1 MEKGHN
7 GEKAIAMYRA
17 KMVSLNSEHYDFV
30 STLMLTDQHLYVL
43 EDNGDGS
50 YAEYF
55 SYGISEIDEIE
66 VQRVDKKSHSRQQIK
81 NGMAR
86 VFTDI
91 VMGLMGFVR
100 TSLLQPGSQE
110 KWNYGQLTIKY
121 HTKQEQNGR
130 RYFQIGVQEPD
141 DFLEA
146 FYKLR
151 ESYLLY

>member
-1 MEKGHN
+1 MEMEHN
-7 GEKAIAMYRA
+7 GEKAIAMYKA
-17 KMVSLNSEHYDFV
+17 KMVSSNSEHYDFV

-55 SYGISEIDEIE
+55 SYEISEIDDIE
-66 VQRVDKKSHSRQQIK
+66 VQRVDKKGQSRQQIK
-81 NGMAR
+81 SGFAR

-110 KWNYGQLTIKY
+110 KWNCGQLIIKY
-121 HTKQEQNGR
+121 HTKQGQNDK
-130 RYFQIGVQEPD
+130 RYFWIGSQETD

-146 FYKLR
+146 FQKLR

>member
-1 MEKGHN
+1 MEKEHN
-7 GEKAIAMYRA
+7 GEKAIAMYKA
-17 KMVSLNSEHYDFV
+17 KMVSSNSEHYDFV

-55 SYGISEIDEIE
+55 SYEMNEIDEIE
-66 VQRVDKKSHSRQQIK
+66 VKKVEPKSRTDQQIK
-81 NGMAR
+81 RGIAG

-91 VMGLMGFVR
+91 VMGFMGCVR
-100 TSLLQPGSQE
+100 TSLIQPERPE
-110 KWNYGQLTIKY
+110 KWNLGHLIIKY
-121 HTKQEQNGR
+121 HTKQGQNDR
-130 RYFQIGVQEPD
+130 RYFGIGTQAPD

-146 FYKLR
+146 FQKLR

>member
-1 MEKGHN
+1 MEMEHN
-7 GEKAIAMYRA
+7 GEKAIAMYKA
-17 KMVSLNSEHYDFV
+17 KMVSSNSEHYDFV

-55 SYGISEIDEIE
+55 SYEINEIDDIE
-66 VQRVDKKSHSRQQIK
+66 VQRIDKKSQSRQQIK
-81 NGMAR
+81 SGFAR

-100 TSLLQPGSQE
+100 TSLLQPRSQE
-110 KWNYGQLTIKY
+110 KWNCGQLIIKY
-121 HTKQEQNGR
+121 HTKQGQNDR
-130 RYFQIGVQEPD
+130 RYFWMGSQEPD

-146 FYKLR
+146 FQKLR

>member
-1 MEKGHN
+1 MEKEHN
-7 GEKAIAMYRA
+7 GEKAIAMYKA
-17 KMVSLNSEHYDFV
+17 KMVSSNSEHYDFV

-55 SYGISEIDEIE
+55 SYEISEIDDIE
-66 VQRVDKKSHSRQQIK
+66 VQRVEPKSRSDQQIK
-81 NGMAR
+81 RGIAR

-91 VMGLMGFVR
+91 VMGFMGYVR
-100 TSLLQPGSQE
+100 TSLLQPERQE
-110 KWNYGQLTIKY
+110 KWNFGHLIIKY
-121 HTKQEQNGR
+121 HTKQGQNDK
-130 RYFQIGVQEPD
+130 RYFWVGSQEPD

-146 FYKLR
+146 FQKLR